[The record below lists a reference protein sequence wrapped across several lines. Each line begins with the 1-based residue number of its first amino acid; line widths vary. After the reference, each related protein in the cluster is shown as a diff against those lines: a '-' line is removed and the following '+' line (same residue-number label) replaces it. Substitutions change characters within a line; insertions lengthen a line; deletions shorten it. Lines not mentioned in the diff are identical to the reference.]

1 MGLSRSSP
9 QPWRVGVLISQTG
22 VTALAERTQLNGT
35 MLAIRE
41 INEAGGI
48 NGRVLEPVLYDPESR
63 PQRFRESAERLLTE
77 DGVSLIFGCYTS
89 QTRKAVLPVVERRN
103 ALLCYPTMYEGFEY
117 SRNVF
122 YGGASPNQ
130 NSVPLAHYMMGTYGP
145 RFYLVASDYLFPRE
159 TNRVFTD
166 LVLQNEGTILAERYL
181 PLTASEEDFDPIIED
196 IDRRRPDVIF
206 STVVGASTTYFYRAY
221 AKAGF
226 KPDVM
231 PIASVNTNEA
241 EVLDM
246 GAPVARGHIIA
257 APYFTSV
264 ATDENARFISKYR
277 DAFGENAPI
286 TSLSDAA
293 YFQVHMIAQAIAMTD
308 STDTDALRRAIRG
321 MEYPAPQ
328 GQVRVDPDNHHTYLW
343 SRIGRVDANGAVE
356 ILRETESPVKPD
368 PYLVSP
374 QLNDWNSRFFRSV
387 G

>member
-1 MGLSRSSP
+1 MELVSNA
-9 QPWRVGVLISQTG
+9 QPWRFGVLVSQTG
-22 VTALAERTQLNGT
+22 VTSLAERTQLNGT

-41 INEAGGI
+41 INENGGI
-48 NGRVLEPVLYDPESR
+48 NGRPLEPVYYDPESK
-63 PQRFRESAERLLTE
+63 PERFRELADRLLTE
-77 DGVSLIFGCYTS
+77 DRVSLIFGCYTS
-89 QTRKAVLPVVERRN
+89 QTRKAILPVVERRN

-130 NSVPLAHYMMGTYGP
+130 NSVPLAHYMMETYGP
-145 RFYLVASDYLFPRE
+145 RFYLIASDYLFPRE
-159 TNRVFTD
+159 TNRVFID
-166 LVLQNEGTILAERYL
+166 LVRQNKGTILAERYL
-181 PLTASEEDFDPIIED
+181 PLSAKEEDFDPIIED
-196 IDRRRPDVIF
+196 IARHQPDVIF

-226 KPDVM
+226 KPEAM

-241 EVLDM
+241 EVQDM
-246 GAPVARGHIIA
+246 GAEIACGHIIA
-257 APYFTSV
+257 APYFASV
-264 ATDENARFISKYR
+264 ATQENARFVASYH
-277 DAFGENAPI
+277 DVFGANAPI

-293 YFQVHMIAQAIAMTD
+293 YFQVHMIARAIAMTN
-308 STDTDALRRAIRG
+308 STDTDLLRRAIRG
-321 MEYPAPQ
+321 TEYPAPQ
-328 GQVRVDPDNHHTYLW
+328 GQVRVDPDNYHTYLW

-356 ILRETESPVKPD
+356 ILRETDAAVKPD